1 MIALPDATIAAKFV
15 IKTHYLM
22 RVVEFHPDTQTVDL
36 IQDVYEF
43 TNAPYG
49 TVSIENDFGCYVNV
63 LLKQPDALYNI
74 PVKQLRWGQ
83 FEIQCCP
90 KPGDTGYIEVFTND
104 TRDWMIN
111 GSNSVPWSDAHFL
124 KECCVF
130 VPFVP
135 NLKNAATQYPADN
148 SQLVIKSANA
158 SIVIT
163 DKQAEEG
170 SGEDPVIDITTTA
183 QTLNINAEKG
193 ITVTGDINITGNI
206 TVTGDIETTGDVT
219 VDGNITATGDITS
232 DKTVTGK
239 EDVIGGGISLKNHTH
254 PFTYSAGPTAGA
266 AGTTN
271 PPA

>member
-1 MIALPDATIAAKFV
+1 MITLPDSTIASKFV

-22 RVVEFHPDTQTVDL
+22 RVVEFHPDTQSVDL
-36 IQDVYEF
+36 IQDTFEF
-43 TNAPYG
+43 ANSPYG
-49 TVSIENDFGCYVNV
+49 TISIENEFGQYVTVV
-63 LLKQPDALYNI
+63 LKRPDMLYNV

-90 KPGDTGYIEVFTND
+90 VPGDTGYIEVFTND
-104 TRDWMIN
+104 IRDWVAN
-111 GSNSVPWSDAHFL
+111 GSNSIPWSDNHFM

-130 VPFVP
+130 VPFIP
-135 NLKNAATQYPADN
+135 NRQNAVKDYPADN

-163 DKQAEEG
+163 DKPAEQG
-170 SGEDPVIDITTTA
+170 SGEEPTVDITTTA

-193 ITVTGDINITGNI
+193 ITVNGDMTITGNI
-206 TVTGDIETTGDVT
+206 AITGDVS
-219 VDGNITATGDITS
+219 VDGNITATGEIS
-232 DKTVTGK
+232 SGKTVTGK
-239 EDVIGGGISLKNHTH
+239 EDVVGGGISLKNHTH
-254 PFTYSAGPTAGA
+254 PFTYSAGPSAGA